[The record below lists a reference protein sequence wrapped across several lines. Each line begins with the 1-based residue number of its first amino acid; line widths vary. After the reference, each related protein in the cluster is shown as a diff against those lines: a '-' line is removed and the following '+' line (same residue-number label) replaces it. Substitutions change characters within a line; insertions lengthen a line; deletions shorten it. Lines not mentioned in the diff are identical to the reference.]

1 MLALNAKNPQVA
13 ARMARALENWRRF
26 TPALQH
32 SMRTQVQ
39 RVQASDGLSADVAEV
54 LGKALE

>member
-1 MLALNAKNPQVA
+1 
-13 ARMARALENWRRF
+13 MARTLENWRRF

-39 RVQASDGLSADVAEV
+39 RVLASEGLSADVAEV
-54 LGKALE
+54 LGKAIE